1 MKTIMKEKKSE
12 WIIEQIVDE
21 TYLLIKSFDFK
32 KIGEDLEYLSF
43 CNMFMKWH
51 DGRSK
56 RRECKPKDLAILLFI
71 LKKRREKMNSL
82 IEGIENYLDSLT
94 I

>member
-1 MKTIMKEKKSE
+1 MKTVREREKSE
-12 WIIEQIVDE
+12 WQIEQIVDK

-32 KIGEDLEYLSF
+32 KLGEDMGYQQF
-43 CNMFMKWH
+43 CNIFMKGH

-56 RRECKPKDLAILLFI
+56 RRECKPKDLAMLSFI
-71 LKKRREKMNSL
+71 LKKRRGKINSL
-82 IEGIENYLDSLT
+82 IEEIENFLDNLS

>member
-1 MKTIMKEKKSE
+1 MEKKKEKSE
-12 WIIEQIVDE
+12 WQIEQIVDE

-32 KIGEDLEYLSF
+32 KIGEDLEHLPF
-43 CNMFMKWH
+43 CNIFMKWH

-71 LKKRREKMNSL
+71 LKKRREKINSL
-82 IEGIENYLDSLT
+82 IEEIENFLNNLS

>member
-1 MKTIMKEKKSE
+1 MKKEKSE
-12 WIIEQIVDE
+12 WQIEQIVDK

-32 KIGEDLEYLSF
+32 KLGEDIGYQQF
-43 CNMFMKWH
+43 CNIFMKGH

-56 RRECKPKDLAILLFI
+56 RRECKPKDLAMLSFI
-71 LKKRREKMNSL
+71 LKKRRKSMDSI
-82 IEGIENYLDSLT
+82 IEEIENYLDSLN

>member
-1 MKTIMKEKKSE
+1 MKKEWKKSD
-12 WIIEQIVDE
+12 WQIEQIVDK

-32 KIGEDLEYLSF
+32 AIGKDLDYPQF
-43 CNMFMKWH
+43 CNILMKWH

-56 RRECKPKDLAILLFI
+56 RRECKPKDLSILLFI
-71 LKKRREKMNSL
+71 LKKRKKTIDGI
-82 IEGIENYLDSLT
+82 IEEIETYLDSLS

>member
-1 MKTIMKEKKSE
+1 MKEKKESDQQM
-12 WIIEQIVDE
+12 EQIVDK

-32 KIGEDLEYLSF
+32 KLGEDMGYQQF
-43 CNMFMKWH
+43 CNIFIKWF

-56 RRECKPKDLAILLFI
+56 RRECKPKDLAMLLFI
-71 LKKRREKMNSL
+71 LKKRRKTINNI
-82 IEGIENYLDSLT
+82 IEEIENYLDNLN